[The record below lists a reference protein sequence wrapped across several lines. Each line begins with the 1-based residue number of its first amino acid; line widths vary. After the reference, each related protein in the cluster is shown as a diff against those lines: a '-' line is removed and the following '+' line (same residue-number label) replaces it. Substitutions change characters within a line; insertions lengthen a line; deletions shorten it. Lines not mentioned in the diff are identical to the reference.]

1 MTEPSYYSD
10 DVLVY
15 DNVLP
20 SASFSKLFRHLGSLD
35 YTSVHR
41 SGWRKVWRLHDGD
54 PLRARTIWYRPDQR
68 EATAEQAYPTDSA
81 MDELVSWIADRRA
94 DIARV
99 VGTAGAD
106 WTRLSFTPW
115 IYPVGS
121 GLSLHQDGSSY
132 SGAYAYFAHQEW
144 RLYWGGHLLV
154 LDPRT
159 RSRMTSRG
167 EIGPAFL
174 DDRQESL
181 RAFDPGFA
189 LTIFPKPNRI
199 VFLSPTA
206 LHLLT
211 RVDAN
216 AGQAV
221 RLSVAGFFHRSP

>member
-1 MTEPSYYSD
+1 MTEPSYRSD
-10 DVLVY
+10 NVLVY
-15 DNVLP
+15 DDVLP
-20 SASFSKLFRHLGSLD
+20 SAAFSKLFRHLGGLD
-35 YTSVHR
+35 YTSVQR

-54 PLRARTIWYRPDQR
+54 PLRARPVWYQPGQR
-68 EATAEQAYPTDSA
+68 EATAEQVYPTDSA
-81 MDELVSWIADRRA
+81 VDELVSWIAGRQV
-94 DIARV
+94 DIASV

-106 WTRLSFTPW
+106 WTRLSLTPW

-132 SGAYAYFAHQEW
+132 SGAFTYFAHQEW
-144 RLYWGGHLLV
+144 RLHWGGHLLV

-159 RSRMTSRG
+159 RSRISSPG

-189 LTIFPKPNRI
+189 LTVFPKPNRI
-199 VFLSPTA
+199 AFLSPSA

-211 RVDAN
+211 RVDTN
-216 AGQAV
+216 AGQAA
-221 RLSVAGFFHRSP
+221 RLSVAGFFHRSR